1 MLKAQDTVHQ
11 GKPVHLMKTVSITRS
26 SVESGVGFSETS
38 DAFQLRVFYDS
49 VTNFSI
55 REVF

>member
-1 MLKAQDTVHQ
+1 MHQ